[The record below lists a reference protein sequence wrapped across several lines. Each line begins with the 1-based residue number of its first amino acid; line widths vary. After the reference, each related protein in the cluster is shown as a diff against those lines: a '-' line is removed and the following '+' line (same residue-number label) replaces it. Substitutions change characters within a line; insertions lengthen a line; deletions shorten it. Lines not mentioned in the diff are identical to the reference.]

1 MKNSNDVENNDLSN
15 CELMK
20 MYLTGLGGFEK
31 NYQTAIDYLFK
42 SLNEGSEQCK
52 NDYYEIVTLQKEY
65 GKSLEERICIIE
77 EKGGIPV
84 EYELIEKILG
94 ERDVDWFLK
103 KQSVSNADGAWIDR
117 MDIEISNGEKVSY
130 YFDISRSFG

>member
-52 NDYYEIVTLQKEY
+52 NDYYEMVTLQKEY
-65 GKSLEERICIIE
+65 GKSLEERIYIIE

-94 ERDVDWFLK
+94 ERDVDWFLE
-103 KQSVSNADGAWIDR
+103 KQSVSNSDGAWIDR